1 MRSSSAVR
9 SESERG
15 PLSSQASSWIPNFAP
30 EAAPAVGVTKPA
42 TATTTAARVAHLSS
56 VISRSARGGVRRLS
70 ISYACRTPPRH
81 PGRAGRQA
89 IRRARTGVPEL
100 LLAVHGRGSRR
111 GSAVRAR
118 AGQAARHHASGER
131 SIDVV
136 ARARVEANVLGHVLE
151 GLPVAADRV
160 EVADRAVAPVG
171 DERLPARLLAR
182 TPSQGPAQRPRAAQT
197 HHMRHAGTRKPC
209 VSTSPEHPLRCERPT
224 PLLDAKNA
232 PR

>member
-9 SESERG
+9 SESEPG

-70 ISYACRTPPRH
+70 ISSGRRRRRAADGEQGGKRSGKH
-81 PGRAGRQA
+81 EGRA
-89 IRRARTGVPEL
+89 RA
-100 LLAVHGRGSRR
+100 AVSRHGGDSGR
-111 GSAVRAR
+111 GSAVGAG
-118 AGQAARHHASGER
+118 AGQASRHDASGER

-136 ARARVEANVLGHVLE
+136 ARARVEANVFGHVLE

-171 DERLPARLLAR
+171 DELLPARLLCGR
-182 TPSQGPAQRPRAAQT
+182 RRRGQRNGRQQHRSTTCGTQVRGNLAYR
-197 HHMRHAGTRKPC
+197 RHPNTL
-209 VSTSPEHPLRCERPT
+209 SM
-224 PLLDAKNA
+224 
-232 PR
+232 